1 MGIVIVDLDG
11 MGDRESE
18 KRGVFEFNVYF
29 GDECDVG
36 MGMWVVES
44 GSCIV
49 ESVVGVSIVSVI
61 SAAERLINSKMST
74 QLLQTRS

>member
-18 KRGVFEFNVYF
+18 KRGVFEFNVYVYV

-36 MGMWVVES
+36 MWVCGLLRVVHGLLRVLS
-44 GSCIV
+44 G
-49 ESVVGVSIVSVI
+49 GVSILSGI
-61 SAAERLINSKMST
+61 SAGVDQRDF
-74 QLLQTRS
+74 